1 MTIFFISGLWIL
13 IKQFESVCLPGPP
26 ASSPLLQSC
35 SSRGAASLA
44 WCLSSAWLLW
54 ALGLPPHWT
63 DSYLFTE
70 GFCVVPSLKL
80 STNLMSRES
89 RRENVVMYR
98 WYFRMGTLKYSQ
110 HNEASAERV
119 LWGER
124 ERETDL
130 CWSCDSQDI
139 FVPICNTR
147 LPCHLKCEWGS
158 IAVRRVN
165 LNHC

>member
-54 ALGLPPHWT
+54 ALGLPLHWT

-70 GFCVVPSLKL
+70 GLCVIPSLKL

-89 RRENVVMYR
+89 RQENVVMYR
-98 WYFRMGTLKYSQ
+98 WYFRMGTLSIANIMRLLQ
-110 HNEASAERV
+110 RGSF
-119 LWGER
+119 GER
-124 ERETDL
+124 EKERQTFAGHVTLRTSLYPSVTPACRVTLSVNGDQ
-130 CWSCDSQDI
+130 SQY
-139 FVPICNTR
+139 
-147 LPCHLKCEWGS
+147 G
-158 IAVRRVN
+158 A
-165 LNHC
+165 